1 MLGPV
6 VAALALAAPPIQ
18 RWYEV
23 DLRAAADGGA
33 PTTGSGLALAE
44 LVHELAAQRF
54 DGVLLWLP
62 PPLAADLP
70 PEPHAREFPR
80 AALPPPIAALLGP
93 DLEPSLRVALGAPAP
108 DEADDARRHGSASF
122 HALWIEGPGAPLE
135 LARAVRPE
143 VTTLLWC
150 DPEWDLDSDALALSE
165 RLVFEATPALRPLQ
179 ARLDVA
185 AFGGAGLDGARAA
198 AQRAGIEGA
207 AFERLRL
214 QSRLASRIARR
225 LSGATPERCDP
236 LQNTWSGPPPPDLP
250 GALRRAPPWIDL
262 EETRLSPGAFARGES
277 GGGERDTAEFE
288 SVASAAAA
296 ASGSECAGVLA
307 AGDVAALAQLAAA
320 RRAAAFH
327 LGRWLLLADAGE
339 LAQVQAGL
347 ARAVAAAAK
356 IDAPELAQTW
366 KSGLADDRSR
376 VDALEPWRVHAFHWQ
391 LAFADRPGAPIDV
404 TVHQVDDERAL
415 GFGDLVADD
424 SVGEQLPL
432 SRLVALDPARP
443 LLLRTELP
451 LVDPRAARLEI
462 SGGGRFTLRVNG
474 VELVSRFDATRQ
486 RLTTTLPLA
495 AGRNRVE
502 LELAPLPGG
511 GDPTLRCTVLPH
523 RIEGITLEPKRALRT
538 AEPVVRLRDP
548 AALSEECLVWP
559 EGRNVGGKTSGNA
572 ELPFEP
578 LWPGR
583 SDVWVHVLFAS
594 AAPRGASEGGAQL
607 DVALDE
613 GVAQALT
620 IAADPKW
627 QWLRLPAP
635 IPATSG
641 AHRLVLTFRTP
652 GLRVDAVTCF
662 ETGLGFPH
670 RPAGDGSLFDAAWR
684 FDPLGTG
691 IVIEI
696 PPLASG
702 DPYGP
707 TFKVDKS
714 GSYQVYVWLRGRDPL
729 QPGESAEVDLTSPTS
744 RVRFV
749 VPYGTPYEEWTAV
762 GSVNLTSDER
772 IEMRSRGRGSLTR
785 VTFLR

>member
-150 DPEWDLDSDALALSE
+150 DPEWDRDSDALALSE
-165 RLVFEATPALRPLQ
+165 RLVFDATPALRPLQ

-320 RRAAAFH
+320 PPRSTSAAGSCSPTRASSRRCRRGSRAPSPPPRRSTRPSSRRRGRAASPTT
-327 LGRWLLLADAGE
+327 
-339 LAQVQAGL
+339 
-347 ARAVAAAAK
+347 
-356 IDAPELAQTW
+356 APAST
-366 KSGLADDRSR
+366 RS
-376 VDALEPWRVHAFHWQ
+376 
-391 LAFADRPGAPIDV
+391 
-404 TVHQVDDERAL
+404 
-415 GFGDLVADD
+415 
-424 SVGEQLPL
+424 S
-432 SRLVALDPARP
+432 
-443 LLLRTELP
+443 
-451 LVDPRAARLEI
+451 
-462 SGGGRFTLRVNG
+462 
-474 VELVSRFDATRQ
+474 
-486 RLTTTLPLA
+486 
-495 AGRNRVE
+495 
-502 LELAPLPGG
+502 
-511 GDPTLRCTVLPH
+511 
-523 RIEGITLEPKRALRT
+523 
-538 AEPVVRLRDP
+538 
-548 AALSEECLVWP
+548 
-559 EGRNVGGKTSGNA
+559 
-572 ELPFEP
+572 
-578 LWPGR
+578 
-583 SDVWVHVLFAS
+583 
-594 AAPRGASEGGAQL
+594 RGAC
-607 DVALDE
+607 
-613 GVAQALT
+613 
-620 IAADPKW
+620 
-627 QWLRLPAP
+627 
-635 IPATSG
+635 
-641 AHRLVLTFRTP
+641 TP
-652 GLRVDAVTCF
+652 S
-662 ETGLGFPH
+662 TGSSP
-670 RPAGDGSLFDAAWR
+670 
-684 FDPLGTG
+684 
-691 IVIEI
+691 
-696 PPLASG
+696 
-702 DPYGP
+702 
-707 TFKVDKS
+707 
-714 GSYQVYVWLRGRDPL
+714 
-729 QPGESAEVDLTSPTS
+729 SPTG
-744 RVRFV
+744 R
-749 VPYGTPYEEWTAV
+749 
-762 GSVNLTSDER
+762 ER
-772 IEMRSRGRGSLTR
+772 RST
-785 VTFLR
+785 